1 MTPLSIAPLASTS
14 PTAAAEMAVCG
25 LRAGLASCRDA
36 DAWVLHD
43 PRLWLGI
50 AFHSLMEKA
59 RRRLGGPALVAAWNE
74 IVEQFVQQAGRHQ
87 FDRRF
92 ASTAH
97 WPNYYLAEERAVS
110 AATELAARSSPPT
123 GAGPASRQ
131 PPTSGTETRLV
142 ARSGRL
148 VGRPD
153 RFNKHAITDFKSN
166 LPDQTT
172 AIGSEIFRRNRR
184 QVQIYA
190 AIVAEAAGFWPK
202 KGILAAASGEM
213 IEFDLDPTECDAEA
227 DRAVHDLETW
237 NRRLASAR
245 QSTDIA
251 SPSTQAC
258 QNCQFQLLCPAFWPW
273 LARQQAIGM
282 PLNNV
287 AVTGHLKYVQ
297 LGNDGDVQTVALEGA
312 SASVPQI
319 ATASLVTR
327 RSIHGDL
334 SQNPVGAECRI
345 VGAEL
350 RRDGRLVASMRT
362 VPMSADQIPEIVI
375 RPDATRSSDEVRVA

>member
-1 MTPLSIAPLASTS
+1 MAPLSIAPLASTS

-25 LRAGLASCRDA
+25 LRAGLSSCRDA

-59 RRRLGGPALVAAWNE
+59 RRGLAGPALVAAWNE
-74 IVEQFVQQAGRHQ
+74 IVERFAQEAGLHQ

-92 ASTAH
+92 ASAVH
-97 WPNYYLAEERAVS
+97 WPNYYLAEERAIS
-110 AATELAARSSPPT
+110 AAADLAARSTPPH
-123 GAGPASRQ
+123 ARPASEQ
-131 PPTSGTETRLV
+131 QPTSGTEKRLV

-153 RFNKHAITDFKSN
+153 RFNKHAVTDYKSN

-172 AIGSEIFRRNRR
+172 AAGSEIFRRNRR

-190 AIVAEAAGFWPK
+190 AIIAEVCGFWPE
-202 KGILAAASGEM
+202 KGILAAASGEL
-213 IEFDLDPTECDAEA
+213 IEFDLNPTECDAEA
-227 DRAVHDLETW
+227 DRAVHDLEAW

-245 QSTDIA
+245 QSADIA
-251 SPSTQAC
+251 SPSAQAC
-258 QNCQFQLLCPAFWPW
+258 QNCKFQLLCPAFWPW
-273 LARQQAIGM
+273 LAQHQAAGM

-287 AVTGHLKYVQ
+287 AVTGRLKYVQ

-319 ATASLVTR
+319 ATPSLVTR

-350 RRDGRLVASMRT
+350 RRDGRLVAGMRT
-362 VPMSADQIPEIVI
+362 VPMPIDQIPEIVI
-375 RPDATRSSDEVRVA
+375 RADATRPLDEVQVA